1 MTRWEMSFCSWDCGL
16 GIQECRTA
24 LMESL
29 AAALDGYKL
38 LQGQSAQPCCI
49 PEQPQNEVDSY
60 TGACLWLLL
69 NYLHGCEII
78 NN

>member
-1 MTRWEMSFCSWDCGL
+1 
-16 GIQECRTA
+16 
-24 LMESL
+24 MESL